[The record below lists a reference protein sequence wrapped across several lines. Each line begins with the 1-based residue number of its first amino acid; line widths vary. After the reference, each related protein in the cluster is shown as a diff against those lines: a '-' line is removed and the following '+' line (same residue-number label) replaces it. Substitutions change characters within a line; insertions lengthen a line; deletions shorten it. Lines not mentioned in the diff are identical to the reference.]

1 MTRTT
6 IIPIFT
12 PTYGGGG
19 GGGGGSLFELCGIA
33 AAFAVGIGTFYVLN
47 RPRFRMELRGR
58 KLYVTHAGEFADCRA
73 IIHHNTSILPV
84 KLKKPY
90 RSYLK
95 NVHIA
100 TVVDNTDAAQ
110 LLADCEKCG
119 THTVV
124 EYNTASLF
132 GFDKIHHKTLYW
144 KDAKQINV
152 LNDEENDKE
161 LQ

>member
-12 PTYGGGG
+12 PIYSGGGG
-19 GGGGGSLFELCGIA
+19 DLLELCGIYTA
-33 AAFAVGIGTFYVLN
+33 VFAVGLGTFYILN

-58 KLYVTHAGEFADCRA
+58 KLCITRAGGSVIGRTLV
-73 IIHHNTSILPV
+73 HHNIISLPV
-84 KLKKPY
+84 KLNKP
-90 RSYLK
+90 RELLYL
-95 NVHIA
+95 NNAHVA

-119 THTVV
+119 THTIV
-124 EYNTASLF
+124 EYSTSSLF

-144 KDAKQINV
+144 KDAKQISV
-152 LNDEENDKE
+152 LSDEENDKE